1 MYEILFYKNAQKQLE
16 KLPKD
21 VRVRVFSVLDRIKI
35 SPHSFVKRLVN
46 TPYFRLRVG
55 DYRLI
60 LDIQA
65 EKLIIFVV
73 ELGHRKS
80 IYD

>member
-1 MYEILFYKNAQKQLE
+1 MYEILFHKNAQKQLE
-16 KLPKD
+16 KLPRD
-21 VRVRVFSVLDRIKI
+21 IQIRIISVLDRIKI
-35 SPHSFVKRLVN
+35 SPHSHIKKLVN

-55 DYRLI
+55 DYRVI

-73 ELGHRKS
+73 EMGHRKN